1 MQSAFPLRGYR
12 YSPSFRARATG
23 LALSLATCLLI
34 LLMLIKM
41 GAFSPSTDKQ
51 GPRLTAI
58 SLSPQA
64 SKPAARK
71 HVAAK
76 SLQATPAARKA
87 PQVIPVHPPVPRAT
101 PVPPLHLLKLSNQ
114 EFAAADISKMA
125 KPAAGESSKAES
137 GQGIASAYGPG
148 EGPGGA
154 KLYNAQWYREPTDA
168 EMSTYMPR
176 RSVAGGWAVI
186 ACRTEER
193 YHVNDCRELGESPPG
208 SGLSR
213 ALRQAAWQFLVRPP
227 RIDGKPM
234 IGAWVRIRFDFTAPA
249 AREAPDPSAGP
260 PAD

>member
-12 YSPSFRARATG
+12 YNPSFRARATG

-41 GAFSPSTDKQ
+41 GAFSPIADKQ
-51 GPRLTAI
+51 GPKLTAI

-64 SKPAARK
+64 SEKAAK
-71 HVAAK
+71 THVAAK
-76 SLQATPAARKA
+76 SLQATPAARKTREV
-87 PQVIPVHPPVPRAT
+87 QPVRPPVPRET
-101 PVPPLHLLKLSNQ
+101 PVPPLHLLKLSSQ

-125 KPAAGESSKAES
+125 KPAASASSEAGS
-137 GQGIASAYGPG
+137 GQGSASAYGPG
-148 EGPGGA
+148 EGPGGS
-154 KLYNAQWYREPTDA
+154 KLYNAQWYREPTEA
-168 EMSTYMPR
+168 EMVTYMPP

-186 ACRTEER
+186 ACRTEEG

-213 ALRQAAWQFLVRPP
+213 ALRLAAWQFLVRPP

-249 AREAPDPSAGP
+249 AREASGP
-260 PAD
+260 PSD